1 MFTERNYIIVII
13 LLDIILIQSLL
24 VLIRSRNL

>member
-24 VLIRSRNL
+24 VLIQ